1 MKRTP
6 LIIGG
11 IAGAALLWS
20 GAWWAGKELYVA
32 PRADAAV
39 EQLRGGAAF
48 FSFDQRTISGFP
60 FGYDVAYENVAISDA
75 STFWRWTT
83 PLIRLETGIA
93 DAGEMK
99 VTMSEVSVLVIE
111 APLLGGAADG
121 SPMVFDIVSD
131 GLIATLSGNETQ
143 NEAVIEA
150 ASMTLSQ
157 KEGAS
162 IVTGGKVILTGLSA
176 EVETQPDA
184 GIYLADV
191 DADRLA
197 VGYQYSPD
205 GVNTSSNISEMTGVQ
220 IDIETRALSNGDL
233 GAILANDGAAK
244 VKFTAS
250 TYNGTGASSGGPSSP
265 PVSVIHEG
273 GKTTAELSIA
283 DGRALYA
290 AKVQDADMKVDMQAP
305 GPLSALAFTLGEME
319 MSMEMPLKQA
329 DEAQPYAIKLEM
341 DDLKVDD
348 SIWAAFDPLE
358 KLDRSAMQLEIDIT
372 GGARVLTDF
381 LGAQL
386 SQSPIDLETLEIE
399 DFELKA
405 LGAEAKAKGAF
416 VIAGDASRSDGE
428 MEMTVEGG
436 LALLDNLAAA
446 GLVPVEALGAY
457 QALIA
462 QFTVRDG
469 DDDKLTTKI
478 ESRRGSVSI
487 NGRIISP

>member
-11 IAGAALLWS
+11 LAGVALLWS
-20 GAWWAGKELYVA
+20 GAWWAGKEFYVA

-39 EQLRGGAAF
+39 EQVRSGATF
-48 FSFDQRTISGFP
+48 FSFDKRTIGGFP
-60 FGYDVAYENVAISDA
+60 FGYDVSYEDVAISDA
-75 STFWRWTT
+75 STFWRWTA
-83 PLIRLETGIA
+83 PLIRLETGLA

-99 VTMSEVSVLVIE
+99 VTMSEASVLVVE

-131 GLIATLSGNETQ
+131 GLSATLSGDEAA
-143 NEAVIEA
+143 NEAMIEA
-150 ASMTLSQ
+150 ASITLTQ

-162 IVTGGKVILTGLSA
+162 IVTGGSATLTALMA
-176 EVETQPDA
+176 EIETEPEA
-184 GIYLADV
+184 GVYLAEIV
-191 DADRLA
+191 TDRITI
-197 VGYQYSPD
+197 GYQYSPD
-205 GVNTSSNISEMTGVQ
+205 GVNESSNLSELAGVR
-220 IDIETRALSNGDL
+220 IDIETRALSGGDL
-233 GAILANDGAAK
+233 GAILANDGLAK
-244 VKFTAS
+244 VSFAADSYK
-250 TYNGTGASSGGPSSP
+250 GTGASSGGPSAA
-265 PVSVIHEG
+265 PVLVVHDG
-273 GKTTAELSIA
+273 GETTAELSIV
-283 DGRALYA
+283 DGRARYA
-290 AKVQDADMKVDMQAP
+290 AEVRDADMKIDIQAP
-305 GPLSALAFTLGEME
+305 GPFSAVAFALGGLEMA
-319 MSMEMPLKQA
+319 MEMPLKQA
-329 DEAQPYAIKLEM
+329 EDPQPYAIKLEM
-341 DDLKVDD
+341 DDLAIEE
-348 SIWAAFDPLE
+348 SIWAAFDPLK
-358 KLDRSAMQLEIDIT
+358 KLDRSAMQLDVDIA

-399 DFELKA
+399 EFELEA

-416 VIAGDASRSDGE
+416 EIAGDASRSDGE
-428 MEMTVEGG
+428 MELTIEGG

-446 GLVPVEALGAY
+446 GLVPAEALGAY

-487 NGRIISP
+487 NGRLVSP